1 MQYGVKIDNYKR
13 VKDSENV
20 KNNMKIEASSIGLIM
35 AMVAGLLISR
45 VYLDM
50 TFGVVQVL
58 APFGLAY
65 LIAITNYEKKYILSS
80 SLGVIVGYITL
91 FNKVNNFSAYII
103 ISTIVTIISMSKLNK
118 KARNIASFI
127 TVFSGLFIYGVLVG
141 SSDIILH
148 FIGAISVTALV
159 FPIYYVVSYTLKCIE
174 EINTQ
179 HFFSID
185 EIVSIELFICLLIV
199 GIGTLS
205 INDISFRNIA
215 AILFIVVLAFIS
227 DTNMGAGAGI
237 TMGIIL
243 GFATGNLMESIA
255 IYGACG
261 LVASIF
267 RESGK
272 LFTALSFNIIFV
284 IVTLYSGVFN
294 NISFIEALVGT
305 GIFLLIPKKIYNKIS
320 LEINKDKK
328 VGHFSEVRFAEIKDE
343 LTERLRDFTEVL
355 SIMGKSLNNLVG
367 NDKLAIKNKGNA
379 LVENLSDRTCSDC
392 DMRYMCWKRE
402 LHQTY
407 NAFSDLIRNYE
418 NNSGSFPHELEKK
431 CIKKYALVK
440 NLEDIMNIYMVN
452 ETLKSRLGEG
462 RKILSNHIN
471 NMSVTIS
478 EIVDEFGNELHLC
491 TDVEKSI
498 KKSLLK
504 YGINFGSLI
513 CYNDKNGRIK
523 IKMQMENC
531 MGSQACIKTVLP
543 IISETIG
550 KNMSIG
556 SEGCNINS
564 KNNMCEIV
572 IEEAPKY
579 HINSHVAVATK
590 EGEKFTGDSYSYG
603 RTKDGNYITVIS
615 DGMGSGPEAGLESK
629 VSVEIIEKFMEV
641 GFDEKIAIDAVNAI
655 MSIKFSEDEKF
666 STLDMNKIDLY
677 TGNAKFM
684 KVGAIE
690 SFIKRGNKVEV
701 INSNTLPFG
710 VLEEPDVDTVEK
722 QVGNGDVIVSISDG
736 ILDVKNDGSFDTTWL
751 IEFLKNTKY
760 RQPKDLSIAILEKAK
775 ELSGG
780 KAKDDMTVVVS
791 KVFAIN

>member
-13 VKDSENV
+13 AKDSENV

-65 LIAITNYEKKYILSS
+65 LIAITNYERKYILSS

-91 FNKVNNFSAYII
+91 FNKVSNFSAYII

-118 KARNIASFI
+118 KARNIANFSI
-127 TVFSGLFIYGVLVG
+127 VFSGLFVYGVLVG
-141 SSDIILH
+141 SSDIVLH
-148 FIGAISVTALV
+148 LIGAISVTALV

-205 INDISFRNIA
+205 LNDISFRNIA
-215 AILFIVVLAFIS
+215 AILFIIALAFIS

-261 LVASIF
+261 LVAGIF

-294 NISFIEALVGT
+294 SISFIEALVGT

-343 LTERLRDFTEVL
+343 LTERLKDFTEVL

-418 NNSGSFPHELEKK
+418 NNSGTFPHELEKK

-531 MGSQACIKTVLP
+531 MGSQTCIKTILP

-751 IEFLKNTKY
+751 IEFLKSTKY

>member
-13 VKDSENV
+13 AKDSENV

-65 LIAITNYEKKYILSS
+65 LIAITNYERKYILSS

-91 FNKVNNFSAYII
+91 FNKVSNFSAYII

-127 TVFSGLFIYGVLVG
+127 TVFSGLFVYGVLVG

-148 FIGAISVTALV
+148 LIGAISVTALV

-199 GIGTLS
+199 GIGTIS

-215 AILFIVVLAFIS
+215 AILFIIALAFIS

-261 LVASIF
+261 LVAGIF

-418 NNSGSFPHELEKK
+418 NNSGAFPHELEKK

-531 MGSQACIKTVLP
+531 MGSQTCIKTVLP

>member
-13 VKDSENV
+13 AKDSENV

-65 LIAITNYEKKYILSS
+65 LIAITNYERKYILSS

-91 FNKVNNFSAYII
+91 FNKVSNFSAYII

-127 TVFSGLFIYGVLVG
+127 IVFSGLFVYGVLVG

-148 FIGAISVTALV
+148 LIGAISVTALV

-215 AILFIVVLAFIS
+215 AILFIIALAFIS

-261 LVASIF
+261 LVAGIF

-272 LFTALSFNIIFV
+272 LFTALSFNIIFI

-343 LTERLRDFTEVL
+343 LTERLKDFTEVL

-418 NNSGSFPHELEKK
+418 NNSGAFPHELEKK

-478 EIVDEFGNELHLC
+478 EIVDEFGNEMHLC

-531 MGSQACIKTVLP
+531 MGSQTCIKTVLP

-722 QVGNGDVIVSISDG
+722 QVSNGDVIVSISDG

>member
-13 VKDSENV
+13 AKDSENV

-65 LIAITNYEKKYILSS
+65 LIAITNYERKYILSS

-91 FNKVNNFSAYII
+91 FNKVSNFSAYII

-127 TVFSGLFIYGVLVG
+127 IVFSGLFVYGVLVG

-148 FIGAISVTALV
+148 LIGAISVTALV

-205 INDISFRNIA
+205 LNDISFRNIA
-215 AILFIVVLAFIS
+215 AILFIIALAFIS

-261 LVASIF
+261 LVAGIF

-343 LTERLRDFTEVL
+343 LTERLKDFTEVL

-418 NNSGSFPHELEKK
+418 NNSGAFPHELEKK

-531 MGSQACIKTVLP
+531 MGSQTCIKTVLP

-677 TGNAKFM
+677 TGNTKFM

-722 QVGNGDVIVSISDG
+722 QVSNGDVIVSISDG
-736 ILDVKNDGSFDTTWL
+736 VLDVKNDGSFDTTWL
-751 IEFLKNTKY
+751 IEFLKSTKY

>member
-13 VKDSENV
+13 AKDSENV

-65 LIAITNYEKKYILSS
+65 LIAITNYERKYILSS

-91 FNKVNNFSAYII
+91 FNKVSNFSAYII

-127 TVFSGLFIYGVLVG
+127 IVFLGLFVYGVLVG

-148 FIGAISVTALV
+148 LIGAISVTALV

-205 INDISFRNIA
+205 LNDISFRNIA
-215 AILFIVVLAFIS
+215 AILFIIALAFIS

-261 LVASIF
+261 LVAGIF

-343 LTERLRDFTEVL
+343 LTERLKDFTEVL

-418 NNSGSFPHELEKK
+418 NNSGAFPHELEKK

-531 MGSQACIKTVLP
+531 MGSQTCIKTVLP

-722 QVGNGDVIVSISDG
+722 QVSNGDVIVSISDG

>member
-148 FIGAISVTALV
+148 FIGAISVTALA

-261 LVASIF
+261 LVAGIF

-751 IEFLKNTKY
+751 IEFLKSTKY

>member
-13 VKDSENV
+13 AKDSENV

-65 LIAITNYEKKYILSS
+65 LIAITNYERKYILSS

-91 FNKVNNFSAYII
+91 FNKVSNFSAYII

-127 TVFSGLFIYGVLVG
+127 IVFSGLFVYGVLVG

-148 FIGAISVTALV
+148 LIGAISVTALV

-215 AILFIVVLAFIS
+215 AILFIIALAFIS

-261 LVASIF
+261 LVAGIF

-343 LTERLRDFTEVL
+343 LTERLKDFTEVL

-418 NNSGSFPHELEKK
+418 NNSGAFPHELEKK

-531 MGSQACIKTVLP
+531 MGSQTCIKTVLP

-579 HINSHVAVATK
+579 HINSHVAVATI

-722 QVGNGDVIVSISDG
+722 QVSNGDVIVSISDG

>member
-13 VKDSENV
+13 AKDSENV

-65 LIAITNYEKKYILSS
+65 LIAITNCERKYILSS

-91 FNKVNNFSAYII
+91 FNKVSNFSAYII

-127 TVFSGLFIYGVLVG
+127 TVFSGLFVYGVLVG

-148 FIGAISVTALV
+148 LIGAISVTALV

-199 GIGTLS
+199 GIGTIS

-215 AILFIVVLAFIS
+215 AILFIIALAFIS

-261 LVASIF
+261 LVAGIF

-272 LFTALSFNIIFV
+272 LFTALSFNIIFI

-343 LTERLRDFTEVL
+343 LTERLKDFTEVL

-418 NNSGSFPHELEKK
+418 NNSGAFPHELEKK

-531 MGSQACIKTVLP
+531 MGSQTCIKTVLP

-722 QVGNGDVIVSISDG
+722 QVSNGDVIVSISDG
-736 ILDVKNDGSFDTTWL
+736 VLDVKNDGSFDTTWL

>member
-13 VKDSENV
+13 AKDSENV

-65 LIAITNYEKKYILSS
+65 LIAITNYERKYILSS

-91 FNKVNNFSAYII
+91 FNKVSNFSAYII

-127 TVFSGLFIYGVLVG
+127 TVFSGLFVYGVLVG

-148 FIGAISVTALV
+148 LIGAISVTALV

-205 INDISFRNIA
+205 LNDISFRNIA
-215 AILFIVVLAFIS
+215 AILFIIALAFIS

-261 LVASIF
+261 LVAGIF

-272 LFTALSFNIIFV
+272 LFTALSFNIIFI

-343 LTERLRDFTEVL
+343 LTERLKDFTEVL

-418 NNSGSFPHELEKK
+418 NNSGAFPHELEKK

-531 MGSQACIKTVLP
+531 MGSQTCIKTVLP

-722 QVGNGDVIVSISDG
+722 QVSNGDVIVSISDG

>member
-13 VKDSENV
+13 AKDSENV

-65 LIAITNYEKKYILSS
+65 LIAITNYERKYILSS

-91 FNKVNNFSAYII
+91 FNKVSNFSAYII

-127 TVFSGLFIYGVLVG
+127 TVFSGLFVYGVLVG

-148 FIGAISVTALV
+148 LIGAISVTALV

-199 GIGTLS
+199 GIGTIS

-215 AILFIVVLAFIS
+215 AILFIIALAFIS

-261 LVASIF
+261 LVAGIF

-272 LFTALSFNIIFV
+272 LFTALSFNIIFI

-294 NISFIEALVGT
+294 NISFIEALVGK
-305 GIFLLIPKKIYNKIS
+305 GIFLLIPKKIYNKLS

-343 LTERLRDFTEVL
+343 LTERLKDFTEVL

-418 NNSGSFPHELEKK
+418 NNSGAFPHELEKK

-531 MGSQACIKTVLP
+531 MGSQTCIKTVLP

-722 QVGNGDVIVSISDG
+722 QVSNGDVIVSISDG

>member
-13 VKDSENV
+13 AKDSENV

-65 LIAITNYEKKYILSS
+65 LIAITNYERKYILSS

-91 FNKVNNFSAYII
+91 FNKVSNFSAYII

-127 TVFSGLFIYGVLVG
+127 IVFSGLFVYGVLVG

-148 FIGAISVTALV
+148 LIGAISVTALV

-215 AILFIVVLAFIS
+215 AILFIIALAFIS

-261 LVASIF
+261 LVAGIF

-272 LFTALSFNIIFV
+272 LFTALSFNIIFI

-294 NISFIEALVGT
+294 NISFIEDLVGT

-328 VGHFSEVRFAEIKDE
+328 VGHFSEVRFSEIKDE
-343 LTERLRDFTEVL
+343 LTERLKDFTEVL
-355 SIMGKSLNNLVG
+355 SVMGKSLNNLVG

-418 NNSGSFPHELEKK
+418 NNSGAFPHELEKK

-531 MGSQACIKTVLP
+531 MGSQTCIKTVLP

-722 QVGNGDVIVSISDG
+722 QVSNGDVIVSISDG

>member
-13 VKDSENV
+13 AKDSENV

-65 LIAITNYEKKYILSS
+65 LIAITNYERKYILSS

-91 FNKVNNFSAYII
+91 FNKVSNFSAYII

-127 TVFSGLFIYGVLVG
+127 ILFSGLFVYGVLVG

-148 FIGAISVTALV
+148 LIGAISVTALV

-215 AILFIVVLAFIS
+215 AILFIIALAFIS

-261 LVASIF
+261 LVAGIF

-343 LTERLRDFTEVL
+343 LTERLKDFTEVL

-418 NNSGSFPHELEKK
+418 NNSGAFPHELEKK

-531 MGSQACIKTVLP
+531 MGSQTCIKTVLP

-722 QVGNGDVIVSISDG
+722 QVSNGDVIVSISDG

-751 IEFLKNTKY
+751 IEFLKSTKY

>member
-13 VKDSENV
+13 AKDSENV

-65 LIAITNYEKKYILSS
+65 LIAITNYERKYILSS

-91 FNKVNNFSAYII
+91 FNKVSNFSAYII

-127 TVFSGLFIYGVLVG
+127 TVFSGLFVYGVLVG

-148 FIGAISVTALV
+148 LIGAISVTALV

-205 INDISFRNIA
+205 LNDISFRNIA
-215 AILFIVVLAFIS
+215 AILFIIALAFIS

-261 LVASIF
+261 LVAGIF

-343 LTERLRDFTEVL
+343 LTERLKDFTEVL

-418 NNSGSFPHELEKK
+418 NNSGAFPHELEKK

-531 MGSQACIKTVLP
+531 MGSQTCIKTVLP

-677 TGNAKFM
+677 TGNTKFM

-722 QVGNGDVIVSISDG
+722 QVSNGDVIVSISDG
-736 ILDVKNDGSFDTTWL
+736 VLDVKNDGSFDTTWL

>member
-13 VKDSENV
+13 AKDSENV

-65 LIAITNYEKKYILSS
+65 LIAITNYERKYILSS
-80 SLGVIVGYITL
+80 SLGVILGYITL
-91 FNKVNNFSAYII
+91 FNKVSNFSAYII

-127 TVFSGLFIYGVLVG
+127 IVFSGLFVYGVLVG

-148 FIGAISVTALV
+148 LIGAISVTALV

-215 AILFIVVLAFIS
+215 AILFIIVLAFIS

-261 LVASIF
+261 LVAGIF

-272 LFTALSFNIIFV
+272 LFTALSFNIIFI

-328 VGHFSEVRFAEIKDE
+328 VGHFSEVRFSEIKDE
-343 LTERLRDFTEVL
+343 LTERLKDFTEVL

-418 NNSGSFPHELEKK
+418 NNSGAFPHELEKK

-531 MGSQACIKTVLP
+531 MGSQTCIKTVLP

-722 QVGNGDVIVSISDG
+722 QVSNGDVIVSISDG

-751 IEFLKNTKY
+751 IEFLKSTKY

>member
-20 KNNMKIEASSIGLIM
+20 KKNMKIEASSIGLIM

-261 LVASIF
+261 LVAGIF

-272 LFTALSFNIIFV
+272 LFTALSFNIIFI

>member
-261 LVASIF
+261 LVAGIF

-343 LTERLRDFTEVL
+343 LTERLKDFTEVL

-531 MGSQACIKTVLP
+531 MGSQACIKTVLL

>member
-91 FNKVNNFSAYII
+91 FNKVNNFSSYII

-261 LVASIF
+261 LVAGIF

-751 IEFLKNTKY
+751 IEFLKSTKY

>member
-118 KARNIASFI
+118 KVRNIASFI

-141 SSDIILH
+141 SSYIILH

-261 LVASIF
+261 LVAGIF

-531 MGSQACIKTVLP
+531 MGSQACIKTILP

>member
-13 VKDSENV
+13 AKDSENV
-20 KNNMKIEASSIGLIM
+20 KNNMKIEASSIGIIM

-65 LIAITNYEKKYILSS
+65 LIAITNYERKYILSS

-91 FNKVNNFSAYII
+91 FNKVSNFSAYII

-127 TVFSGLFIYGVLVG
+127 IVFSGLFIYGVLVG

-148 FIGAISVTALV
+148 LIGAISVTALV

-205 INDISFRNIA
+205 LNDISFRNIA
-215 AILFIVVLAFIS
+215 AILFIIALAFIS

-261 LVASIF
+261 LVAGIF

-272 LFTALSFNIIFV
+272 LFTALSFNIIFI

-343 LTERLRDFTEVL
+343 LTERLKDFTEVL

-418 NNSGSFPHELEKK
+418 NNSGAFPHELEKK

-531 MGSQACIKTVLP
+531 MGSQTCIKTVLP

-722 QVGNGDVIVSISDG
+722 QVSNGDVIVSISDG

>member
-20 KNNMKIEASSIGLIM
+20 KNNMKIEASKIGLVMTMI
-35 AMVAGLLISR
+35 AGVLISR

-50 TFGVVQVL
+50 TFGVAEVL

-91 FNKVNNFSAYII
+91 FNKVSNFSAYII
-103 ISTIVTIISMSKLNK
+103 ISTIVTIISMSKLDK

-127 TVFSGLFIYGVLVG
+127 IVFLGLFVYGILSG

-148 FIGAISVTALV
+148 LIGTISVTALV
-159 FPIYYVVSYTLKCIE
+159 FPIYYVVSYTLKCIA

-199 GIGTLS
+199 GIGTISLY
-205 INDISFRNIA
+205 DISFRNIA
-215 AILFIVVLAFIS
+215 SILFIIALAFIS

-261 LVASIF
+261 LVAGIF

-294 NISFIEALVGT
+294 NISFIEAIVGT
-305 GIFLLIPKKIYNKIS
+305 VLFLLIPKKIYNKIS

-328 VGHFSEVRFAEIKDE
+328 VGYFSEVRFAEIKDE
-343 LTERLRDFTEVL
+343 LTERLKDFTEVL
-355 SIMGKSLNNLVG
+355 SIMGKSLNNLVV
-367 NDKLAIKNKGNA
+367 NDKLSIKNKGNA

-418 NNSGSFPHELEKK
+418 NNSGTFPHELEKK
-431 CIKKYALVK
+431 CIKKYALMK

-452 ETLKSRLGEG
+452 EALKSRLGEG

-478 EIVDEFGNELHLC
+478 EIVDEFGSELHLC

-498 KKSLLK
+498 KKTLLK

-531 MGSQACIKTVLP
+531 MGSQACIKVVLP

-556 SEGCNINS
+556 SEVCNINS
-564 KNNMCEIV
+564 KSNMCEVV

-615 DGMGSGPEAGLESK
+615 DGMGSGPEAGIESK

-791 KVFAIN
+791 KVFGIN

>member
-13 VKDSENV
+13 AKDSENV

-65 LIAITNYEKKYILSS
+65 LIAITNYERKYILSS
-80 SLGVIVGYITL
+80 SLGVILGYITL
-91 FNKVNNFSAYII
+91 FNKVSNFSAYII

-127 TVFSGLFIYGVLVG
+127 IVFSGLFVYGVLVG

-148 FIGAISVTALV
+148 LIGAISVTALV

-205 INDISFRNIA
+205 LNDISFRNIA
-215 AILFIVVLAFIS
+215 AILFIIALAFIS

-261 LVASIF
+261 LVAGIF

-272 LFTALSFNIIFV
+272 LFTALSFNIIFI

-294 NISFIEALVGT
+294 NISFIEALAGT

-343 LTERLRDFTEVL
+343 LTERLKDFTEVL

-418 NNSGSFPHELEKK
+418 NNSGAFPHELEKK

-531 MGSQACIKTVLP
+531 MGSQTCIKTVLP

-722 QVGNGDVIVSISDG
+722 QVSNGDVIVSISDG

>member
-13 VKDSENV
+13 AKDSENV

-65 LIAITNYEKKYILSS
+65 LIAITNYERKYILSS

-91 FNKVNNFSAYII
+91 FNKVSNFSAYII

-127 TVFSGLFIYGVLVG
+127 IVFSGLFVYGVLVG

-148 FIGAISVTALV
+148 LIGAISVTALV

-205 INDISFRNIA
+205 LNDISFRNIV
-215 AILFIVVLAFIS
+215 AILFIIALAFIS

-261 LVASIF
+261 LVAGIF

-343 LTERLRDFTEVL
+343 LTERLKDFTEVL

-418 NNSGSFPHELEKK
+418 NNSGAFPHELEKK

-531 MGSQACIKTVLP
+531 MGSQTCIKTVLP

-722 QVGNGDVIVSISDG
+722 QVSNGDVIVSISDG

-751 IEFLKNTKY
+751 IEFLKSTKY

>member
-13 VKDSENV
+13 AKDSENV

-65 LIAITNYEKKYILSS
+65 LIAITNYERKYILSS

-91 FNKVNNFSAYII
+91 FNKVSNFSAYII

-127 TVFSGLFIYGVLVG
+127 TVFSGLFVYGVLVG

-148 FIGAISVTALV
+148 LIGAISVTALV

-199 GIGTLS
+199 GIGTIS

-215 AILFIVVLAFIS
+215 AILFIIALAFIS

-261 LVASIF
+261 LVAGIF

-343 LTERLRDFTEVL
+343 LTERLKDFTEVL

-418 NNSGSFPHELEKK
+418 NNSGAFPHELEKK

-531 MGSQACIKTVLP
+531 MGSQTCIKTVLP

-677 TGNAKFM
+677 TGNTKFM

-722 QVGNGDVIVSISDG
+722 QVSNGDVIVSISDG
-736 ILDVKNDGSFDTTWL
+736 VLDVKNDGSFDTTWL

>member
-13 VKDSENV
+13 AKDSENV

-65 LIAITNYEKKYILSS
+65 LIAITNYERKYILSS
-80 SLGVIVGYITL
+80 SLGVILGYITL
-91 FNKVNNFSAYII
+91 FNKVSNFSAYII

-127 TVFSGLFIYGVLVG
+127 IVFSGLFVYGVLVG

-148 FIGAISVTALV
+148 LIGAISVTALV

-205 INDISFRNIA
+205 LNDISFRNIA
-215 AILFIVVLAFIS
+215 AILFIIALAFIS

-261 LVASIF
+261 LVAGIF

-328 VGHFSEVRFAEIKDE
+328 VGHFSEVRFSEIKDE
-343 LTERLRDFTEVL
+343 LTERLKDFTEVL

-418 NNSGSFPHELEKK
+418 NNSGAFPHELEKK

-531 MGSQACIKTVLP
+531 MGSQTCIKTVLP

-722 QVGNGDVIVSISDG
+722 QVSNGDVIVSISDG

>member
-13 VKDSENV
+13 AKDSENV

-65 LIAITNYEKKYILSS
+65 LIAITNYERKYILSS
-80 SLGVIVGYITL
+80 SLGVILGYITL
-91 FNKVNNFSAYII
+91 FNKVSNFSAYII

-118 KARNIASFI
+118 KARNITSFI
-127 TVFSGLFIYGVLVG
+127 IVFSGLFVYGVLVG

-148 FIGAISVTALV
+148 LIGAISVTALV

-205 INDISFRNIA
+205 LNDISFRNIA
-215 AILFIVVLAFIS
+215 AILFIIALAFIS

-261 LVASIF
+261 LVAGIF

-272 LFTALSFNIIFV
+272 LFTALSFNIIFI

-343 LTERLRDFTEVL
+343 LTERLKDFTEVL

-418 NNSGSFPHELEKK
+418 NNSGAFPHELEKK

-531 MGSQACIKTVLP
+531 MGSQTCIKTVLP

-722 QVGNGDVIVSISDG
+722 QVSNGDVIVSISDG

>member
-13 VKDSENV
+13 AKDSENV

-58 APFGLAY
+58 SPFGLAY

-91 FNKVNNFSAYII
+91 FNKVGNFSAYII

-127 TVFSGLFIYGVLVG
+127 IVFSGLFVYGVLVE
-141 SSDIILH
+141 SSDIVLH
-148 FIGAISVTALV
+148 LIGAISVTALV

-199 GIGTLS
+199 GIGTIS
-205 INDISFRNIA
+205 INDISFRNIV
-215 AILFIVVLAFIS
+215 AILFIIALAFIS

-261 LVASIF
+261 LVAGIF
-267 RESGK
+267 RDSGK
-272 LFTALSFNIIFV
+272 IFTALSFNIIFV

-328 VGHFSEVRFAEIKDE
+328 VGHFSEVRFSEIKDE
-343 LTERLRDFTEVL
+343 LTERLKDFTEVL

-418 NNSGSFPHELEKK
+418 NNSDVFPHELEKK

-491 TDVEKSI
+491 TDVEKNI

-531 MGSQACIKTVLP
+531 MGYQTCIKTVLP

-564 KNNMCEIV
+564 KNNMCEVV

-722 QVGNGDVIVSISDG
+722 QVSNGDVIVSISDG
-736 ILDVKNDGSFDTTWL
+736 ILDVRNDGSFDTTWL
-751 IEFLKNTKY
+751 IDFLKNTKY

>member
-13 VKDSENV
+13 AKDSENV

-65 LIAITNYEKKYILSS
+65 LIAITNYERKYILSS

-91 FNKVNNFSAYII
+91 FNKVSNFSAYII

-127 TVFSGLFIYGVLVG
+127 TVFSGLFVYGVLVG

-148 FIGAISVTALV
+148 LIGAISVTALV

-199 GIGTLS
+199 GIGTIS

-215 AILFIVVLAFIS
+215 AILFIIALAFIS

-261 LVASIF
+261 LVAGIF

-272 LFTALSFNIIFV
+272 LFTALSFNIIFI

-343 LTERLRDFTEVL
+343 LTERLKDFTEVL

-418 NNSGSFPHELEKK
+418 NNSGAFPHELEKK

-531 MGSQACIKTVLP
+531 MGSQTCIKTVLP

-684 KVGAIE
+684 QVGAIE

-722 QVGNGDVIVSISDG
+722 QVSNGDVIVSISDG

>member
-13 VKDSENV
+13 AKDSENI
-20 KNNMKIEASSIGLIM
+20 KNNMKIEASNIGLIM

-65 LIAITNYEKKYILSS
+65 LIAITNYERKYILSS

-91 FNKVNNFSAYII
+91 FNKVSNFSAYII
-103 ISTIVTIISMSKLNK
+103 ISTMVTIISMSKLNK

-127 TVFSGLFIYGVLVG
+127 IGFSGLFVYGVLAG

-148 FIGAISVTALV
+148 LIGAISVTALV
-159 FPIYYVVSYTLKCIE
+159 FPIYYVVSYALKCIE

-199 GIGTLS
+199 GIGTISL
-205 INDISFRNIA
+205 NDISFRNIA
-215 AILFIVVLAFIS
+215 AILFIIALAFIS

-237 TMGIIL
+237 TIGIIL

-261 LVASIF
+261 LVAGIF

-294 NISFIEALVGT
+294 NSSFIEALVGT

-343 LTERLRDFTEVL
+343 LTERLKDFTEVL

-418 NNSGSFPHELEKK
+418 NNSGDFPHELEKK

-491 TDVEKSI
+491 TDLEKSI
-498 KKSLLK
+498 KKALLK
-504 YGINFGSLI
+504 YGVNFGSLI

-564 KNNMCEIV
+564 KSNMCEV
-572 IEEAPKY
+572 VVEEAPKY

-710 VLEEPDVDTVEK
+710 VLEEPDVYTVEK
-722 QVGNGDVIVSISDG
+722 QVSNGDVIVSISDG

-791 KVFAIN
+791 KVFGIN

>member
-13 VKDSENV
+13 AKDSENV

-65 LIAITNYEKKYILSS
+65 LIAITNYERKYILSS
-80 SLGVIVGYITL
+80 SLGVILGYITL
-91 FNKVNNFSAYII
+91 FNKVSNFSAYII

-127 TVFSGLFIYGVLVG
+127 IVFSGLFVYGVLVG

-148 FIGAISVTALV
+148 LIGAISVTALV

-215 AILFIVVLAFIS
+215 AILFIIALAFIS

-261 LVASIF
+261 LVAGIF

-272 LFTALSFNIIFV
+272 LFTALSFNIIFI

-343 LTERLRDFTEVL
+343 LTERLKDFTEVL

-418 NNSGSFPHELEKK
+418 NNSGAFPYELEKK

-531 MGSQACIKTVLP
+531 MGSQTCIKTVLP

-722 QVGNGDVIVSISDG
+722 QVSNGDVIVSISDG

>member
-13 VKDSENV
+13 AKDSENV

-65 LIAITNYEKKYILSS
+65 LIAITNYERKYILSS

-91 FNKVNNFSAYII
+91 FNKVSNFSAYII

-127 TVFSGLFIYGVLVG
+127 IVFSGLFVYGVLVG

-148 FIGAISVTALV
+148 LIGAISVTALV

-205 INDISFRNIA
+205 LNDISFRNIA
-215 AILFIVVLAFIS
+215 AILFIIALAFIS

-261 LVASIF
+261 LVAGIF

-343 LTERLRDFTEVL
+343 LTERLKDFTEVL

-418 NNSGSFPHELEKK
+418 NNSGAFPHELEKK

-531 MGSQACIKTVLP
+531 MGSQTCIKTVLP

-722 QVGNGDVIVSISDG
+722 QVSNGDVIVSISDG

-751 IEFLKNTKY
+751 IEFLKSTKY

>member
-13 VKDSENV
+13 AKDSENV

-65 LIAITNYEKKYILSS
+65 LIAITNYERKYILSS

-91 FNKVNNFSAYII
+91 FNKVSNFSAYII

-127 TVFSGLFIYGVLVG
+127 TVFSGLFVYGVLVG

-148 FIGAISVTALV
+148 LIGAISVTALV

-199 GIGTLS
+199 GIGTIS

-215 AILFIVVLAFIS
+215 AILFIIALAFIS

-261 LVASIF
+261 LVAGIF

-272 LFTALSFNIIFV
+272 LFTALSFNIIFI

-343 LTERLRDFTEVL
+343 LTERLKDFTEVL

-418 NNSGSFPHELEKK
+418 NNSGAFPHELEKK

-498 KKSLLK
+498 KKFLLK

-531 MGSQACIKTVLP
+531 MGSQTCIKTVLP

-550 KNMSIG
+550 KNMSIVKG
-556 SEGCNINS
+556 
-564 KNNMCEIV
+564 V
-572 IEEAPKY
+572 I
-579 HINSHVAVATK
+579 
-590 EGEKFTGDSYSYG
+590 
-603 RTKDGNYITVIS
+603 
-615 DGMGSGPEAGLESK
+615 
-629 VSVEIIEKFMEV
+629 
-641 GFDEKIAIDAVNAI
+641 
-655 MSIKFSEDEKF
+655 
-666 STLDMNKIDLY
+666 
-677 TGNAKFM
+677 
-684 KVGAIE
+684 
-690 SFIKRGNKVEV
+690 
-701 INSNTLPFG
+701 
-710 VLEEPDVDTVEK
+710 
-722 QVGNGDVIVSISDG
+722 
-736 ILDVKNDGSFDTTWL
+736 
-751 IEFLKNTKY
+751 
-760 RQPKDLSIAILEKAK
+760 
-775 ELSGG
+775 
-780 KAKDDMTVVVS
+780 
-791 KVFAIN
+791 

>member
-13 VKDSENV
+13 VKNSENI
-20 KNNMKIEASSIGLIM
+20 KNNIKIEASTIGLIM
-35 AMVAGLLISR
+35 SMVAGILISR

-65 LIAITNYEKKYILSS
+65 LIAVTNYEKKYILASS
-80 SLGVIVGYITL
+80 FGVIVGYATL
-91 FNKVNNFSAYII
+91 FNRLVNFPAYII
-103 ISTIVTIISMSKLNK
+103 IAAIVTIISMSKINK
-118 KARNIASFI
+118 KIRNIVSFI
-127 TVFSGLFIYGVLVG
+127 IIFSVLFTYGGLVG
-141 SSDIILH
+141 KSDFILYL
-148 FIGAISVTALV
+148 INAASVTALA
-159 FPIYYVVSYTLKCIE
+159 FPIYYVVSYTLKCVE

-185 EIVSIELFICLLIV
+185 EIVSIELFLCLLIV
-199 GIGTLS
+199 GIGTVS
-205 INDISFRNIA
+205 VYDVSFRNIV
-215 AILFIVVLAFIS
+215 AILFIIALAFIS

-243 GFATGNLMESIA
+243 GFTTGNLMESIA

-261 LVASIF
+261 LVAGIF

-272 LFTALSFNIIFV
+272 FFTALSFNIIFV
-284 IVTLYSGVFN
+284 IVTLYSGIFN
-294 NISFIEALVGT
+294 NILFIEVLVGT
-305 GIFLLIPKKIYNKIS
+305 GIFLFIPKKLYNKVS

-328 VGHFSEVRFAEIKDE
+328 VDHFSEVRFSKIKDE
-343 LTERLRDFTEVL
+343 LTDRLKEFTEVL

-379 LVENLSDRTCSDC
+379 LVENLSDRTCSEC

-407 NAFSDLIRNYE
+407 NAFSELIRNYE
-418 NNSGSFPHELEKK
+418 NNSGTFPHELERK
-431 CIKKYALVK
+431 CIKKYALMK
-440 NLEDIMNIYMVN
+440 NLEDIMNIYMIN
-452 ETLKSRLGEG
+452 ETLRKRLGEG

-478 EIVDEFGNELHLC
+478 EIVDEFGSELHLC
-491 TDVEKSI
+491 TDIERNV

-504 YGINFGSLI
+504 YGVKFGSLI

-531 MGSQACIKTVLP
+531 MGAQNCIKTVLP
-543 IISETIG
+543 IISEVIG

-564 KNNMCEIV
+564 KNNMCEVV

-579 HINSHVAVATK
+579 HVTSHVAVATK

-677 TGNAKFM
+677 TGDAKFM

-690 SFIKRGNKVEV
+690 SFIKSGNKIEV
-701 INSNTLPFG
+701 INANTLPFG
-710 VLEEPDVDTVEK
+710 VLEEPDIDTVEK

-736 ILDVKNDGSFDTTWL
+736 VLDVKNDGSFDTTWL

-760 RQPKDLSIAILEKAK
+760 RQPKELSVAILEKAK

-791 KVFAIN
+791 KVFGIN

>member
-13 VKDSENV
+13 AKDSENV

-65 LIAITNYEKKYILSS
+65 LIAITNYERKYILSS

-91 FNKVNNFSAYII
+91 FNKVSNFSAYII

-127 TVFSGLFIYGVLVG
+127 IVFSGLFVYGVLVG

-148 FIGAISVTALV
+148 LIGAISVTALV

-205 INDISFRNIA
+205 LNDISFRNIA
-215 AILFIVVLAFIS
+215 AILFIIALAFIS

-261 LVASIF
+261 LVAGIF

-272 LFTALSFNIIFV
+272 LFTALSFNIIFI

-294 NISFIEALVGT
+294 SISFIEALVGT

-343 LTERLRDFTEVL
+343 LTERLKDFTEVL

-418 NNSGSFPHELEKK
+418 NNSGTFPHELEKK

-531 MGSQACIKTVLP
+531 MGSQTCIKTILP

-751 IEFLKNTKY
+751 IEFLKSTKY

>member
-710 VLEEPDVDTVEK
+710 VLEEPDVDAVEK

-736 ILDVKNDGSFDTTWL
+736 ILDIKNDGSFDTTWL

>member
-13 VKDSENV
+13 AKDSENV

-50 TFGVVQVL
+50 IFGVVQVL

-65 LIAITNYEKKYILSS
+65 LIAITNYERKYILSS
-80 SLGVIVGYITL
+80 SLGVILGYITL
-91 FNKVNNFSAYII
+91 FNKVSNFSAYII

-127 TVFSGLFIYGVLVG
+127 IVFSGLFVYGVLVG

-148 FIGAISVTALV
+148 LIGAISVTALV

-215 AILFIVVLAFIS
+215 AILFIIALAFIS

-261 LVASIF
+261 LVAGIF

-272 LFTALSFNIIFV
+272 LFTALSFNIIFI

-343 LTERLRDFTEVL
+343 LTERLKDFTEVL

-418 NNSGSFPHELEKK
+418 NNSGAFPHELEKK

-531 MGSQACIKTVLP
+531 MGSQTCIKTVLP

-722 QVGNGDVIVSISDG
+722 QVSNGDVIVSISDG

>member
-13 VKDSENV
+13 AKDSENV

-65 LIAITNYEKKYILSS
+65 LIAITNYERKYILSS

-91 FNKVNNFSAYII
+91 FNKVSNFSAYII

-127 TVFSGLFIYGVLVG
+127 IVFSGLFVYGVLVG

-148 FIGAISVTALV
+148 LIGAISVTALV

-199 GIGTLS
+199 GIGTIS

-215 AILFIVVLAFIS
+215 AILFIIALAFIS

-261 LVASIF
+261 LVAGIF

-272 LFTALSFNIIFV
+272 LFTALSFNIIFI

-343 LTERLRDFTEVL
+343 LTERLKDFTEVL

-418 NNSGSFPHELEKK
+418 NNSGAFPHELEKK

-531 MGSQACIKTVLP
+531 MGSQTCIKTVLP

-722 QVGNGDVIVSISDG
+722 QVSNGDVIVSISDG

-751 IEFLKNTKY
+751 IEFLKSTKY

>member
-13 VKDSENV
+13 AKDSENV

-65 LIAITNYEKKYILSS
+65 LIAITNYERKYILSS

-91 FNKVNNFSAYII
+91 FNKVSNFSAYII

-127 TVFSGLFIYGVLVG
+127 TVFSGLFVYGVLVG

-148 FIGAISVTALV
+148 LIGAISVTALV

-199 GIGTLS
+199 GIGTIS

-215 AILFIVVLAFIS
+215 AILFIIALAFIS

-261 LVASIF
+261 LVAGIF

-272 LFTALSFNIIFV
+272 LFTALSFNIIFI

-343 LTERLRDFTEVL
+343 LTERLKDFTEVL

-418 NNSGSFPHELEKK
+418 NNSGAFPHELEKK

-531 MGSQACIKTVLP
+531 MGSQTCIKTVLP

-655 MSIKFSEDEKF
+655 ISIKFSEDEKF

-722 QVGNGDVIVSISDG
+722 QVSNGDVIVSISDG

>member
-13 VKDSENV
+13 AKDSENV

-65 LIAITNYEKKYILSS
+65 LIAITNYERKYILSS

-91 FNKVNNFSAYII
+91 FNKVSNFSAYII

-127 TVFSGLFIYGVLVG
+127 IVFSGLFVYGVLVG

-148 FIGAISVTALV
+148 LIGAISVTALV

-199 GIGTLS
+199 GIGTIS

-215 AILFIVVLAFIS
+215 AILFIIALAFIS

-261 LVASIF
+261 LVAGIF

-272 LFTALSFNIIFV
+272 LFTALSFNIIFI

-343 LTERLRDFTEVL
+343 LTERLKDFTEVL

-418 NNSGSFPHELEKK
+418 NNSGAFPHELEKK

-531 MGSQACIKTVLP
+531 MGSQTCIKTVLP

-677 TGNAKFM
+677 TGNTKFM

-722 QVGNGDVIVSISDG
+722 QVSNGDVIVSISDG
-736 ILDVKNDGSFDTTWL
+736 VLDVKNDGSFDTTWL

>member
-13 VKDSENV
+13 AKDSENV

-65 LIAITNYEKKYILSS
+65 LIAITNYERKYILSS

-91 FNKVNNFSAYII
+91 FNKVSNFSAYII

-127 TVFSGLFIYGVLVG
+127 TVFSGLFVYGVLVG

-148 FIGAISVTALV
+148 LIGAISVTALV

-215 AILFIVVLAFIS
+215 AILFIIALAFIS

-261 LVASIF
+261 LVAGIF

-272 LFTALSFNIIFV
+272 LFTALSFNIIFI

-343 LTERLRDFTEVL
+343 LTERLKDFTEVL

-418 NNSGSFPHELEKK
+418 NNSGAFPHELEKK

-531 MGSQACIKTVLP
+531 MGSQTCIKTVLP

-677 TGNAKFM
+677 TGNTKFM

-722 QVGNGDVIVSISDG
+722 QVSNGDVIVSISDG
-736 ILDVKNDGSFDTTWL
+736 VLDVKNDGSFDTTWL

>member
-13 VKDSENV
+13 AKDSENV

-65 LIAITNYEKKYILSS
+65 LIAITNYERKYILSS

-91 FNKVNNFSAYII
+91 FNKVSNFSAYII

-127 TVFSGLFIYGVLVG
+127 IVFSGLFVYGVLVG

-148 FIGAISVTALV
+148 LIGAISVTALV
-159 FPIYYVVSYTLKCIE
+159 FPIYYVVSYTLKCME

-199 GIGTLS
+199 GIGTIS

-215 AILFIVVLAFIS
+215 AILFIIALAFIS

-261 LVASIF
+261 LVAGIF

-272 LFTALSFNIIFV
+272 LFTALSFNIIFI

-343 LTERLRDFTEVL
+343 LTERLKDFTEVL

-418 NNSGSFPHELEKK
+418 NNSGAFPHELEKK

-531 MGSQACIKTVLP
+531 MGSQTCIKTVLP

-722 QVGNGDVIVSISDG
+722 QVSNGDVIVSISDC